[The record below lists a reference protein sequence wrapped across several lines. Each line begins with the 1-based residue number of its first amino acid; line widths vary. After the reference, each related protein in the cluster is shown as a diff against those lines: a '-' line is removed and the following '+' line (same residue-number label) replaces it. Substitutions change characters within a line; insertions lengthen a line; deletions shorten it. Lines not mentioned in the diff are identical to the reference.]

1 MAKVVRIW
9 YHCMTPENEEEE
21 GLNIVYTFNNKLFE
35 IVANDYFEVVNKGR
49 NCDIGENILTKSA
62 FERMQQKVSQRGT
75 DTYSPF
81 KYNDSLL
88 IYINHE
94 VVAYKE
100 SDSVNPTDVET
111 NLLG

>member
-35 IVANDYFEVVNKGR
+35 IVSDDYFEVVNKGR

-75 DTYSPF
+75 ETYTPF
-81 KYNDSLL
+81 KYNDSVL

-94 VVAYKE
+94 VVAYGGGE
-100 SDSVNPTDVET
+100 STENTDT